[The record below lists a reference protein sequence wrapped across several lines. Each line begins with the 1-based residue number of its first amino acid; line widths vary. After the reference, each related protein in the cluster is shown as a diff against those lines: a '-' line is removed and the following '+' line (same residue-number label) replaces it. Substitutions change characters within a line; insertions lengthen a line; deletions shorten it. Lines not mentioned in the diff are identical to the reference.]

1 MATAGQVR
9 ADYSKT
15 ASQYNN
21 AYSTLP
27 VAVLESQV
35 LQEALHTI
43 VDATVLDLGG
53 GSGTHAREA
62 IDAGAAR
69 VDIVDISP
77 EMMKIA
83 EGVEASL
90 GRNHRIRTFESDVSK
105 PMDHL
110 QLGTYDIVMANW
122 VFDHASSMEMLE
134 GMWSNIERHL
144 KPGGM
149 FLSIRSGDL
158 RGSGNQGKYGVRTK
172 NIREIPGG
180 FACTV
185 EMLSEPPWEFEAS
198 NMQISLSG
206 SFEMHEKY
214 GLENLRVLPYSNAE
228 AIKSDPEFWQLFL
241 ESPAFAVVQGYKK
254 KHS

>member
-1 MATAGQVR
+1 MATADQVR
-9 ADYSKT
+9 ADYSKS
-15 ASQYNN
+15 ASKYNN
-21 AYSTLP
+21 TYSTLP
-27 VAVLESQV
+27 VGVLESQI
-35 LQEALHTI
+35 LEQALSNI
-43 VDATVLDLGG
+43 ADATVLDLGG

-83 EGVEASL
+83 RDVEASL
-90 GRNHRIRTFESDVSK
+90 GREHRIRTFEADVSK
-105 PMDHL
+105 SMEHL

-122 VFDHASSMEMLE
+122 VFDHAGSMKMLE
-134 GMWSNIERHL
+134 GMWSNVERHL

-149 FLSIRSGDL
+149 FLGIRSGDL
-158 RGSGNQGKYGVRTK
+158 RGPAYQGKYGVRTK

-185 EMLSEPPWEFEAS
+185 EMLSEQPWEFEAAT
-198 NMQISLSG
+198 MQISFSG

-214 GLENLRVLPYSNAE
+214 GLEDLRVLPYSNAE
-228 AIKSDPEFWQLFL
+228 AIRSDPEFWQLFL
-241 ESPAFAVVQGYKK
+241 ENPAFAVVQGRKRK
-254 KHS
+254 PE